1 MFQKRDRLKE
11 ISCPTIFGPAQTCET
26 LRVDITHIANNDAVP
41 TKPIRTKPEAA
52 EFLRIKPR
60 TLDDWMRKK
69 RIQFCKLPSGAV
81 RFRTDQLLAFLS
93 KFEVK

>member
-1 MFQKRDRLKE
+1 M
-11 ISCPTIFGPAQTCET
+11 
-26 LRVDITHIANNDAVP
+26 DITHVANNGAVW
-41 TKPIRTKPEAA
+41 TKPEAA

-69 RIQFCKLPSGAV
+69 RIPFCKFPSGAV

-93 KFEVK
+93 KVEVK

>member
-1 MFQKRDRLKE
+1 LLVARLGGKSRMIE
-11 ISCPTIFGPAQTCET
+11 SSSSTNSA
-26 LRVDITHIANNDAVP
+26 LL
-41 TKPIRTKPEAA
+41 TKPVLNKPEAA
-52 EFLRIKPR
+52 ELLIIKPR

-69 RIQFCKLPSGAV
+69 RIPFCKLPSGAV

>member
-1 MFQKRDRLKE
+1 M
-11 ISCPTIFGPAQTCET
+11 CET
-26 LRVDITHIANNDAVP
+26 LRVDITHVANNGAVW
-41 TKPIRTKPEAA
+41 TKPEAA

-69 RIQFCKLPSGAV
+69 RIPFCKLPSGAV